1 MARDEDVL
9 NKNFPEG
16 EEARARGMRILSMF
30 AVAVVV
36 IFVAAVG
43 YIYISN
49 NKTVDPNNLP
59 LITENNPPEK
69 MRPADPGGMEIPHQ
83 DASVYDHLNP
93 KQEANQPE
101 KLLPTAEVP
110 VAPGAAATNMPQL
123 DVKNSAPGAT
133 QTNVPEQLSGLPAA
147 SPATSAPGSQQAPTT
162 IQASQTP
169 AIQTQP
175 AAPLQSAA
183 AAKENP
189 STPPL
194 ALATSSYRIQLGA
207 VRDEASAQ
215 KEWARMETKH
225 GDQLKGLNSSFAPVS
240 LGDKGN
246 FLRIQAGPLTKEEA
260 EAHCAKLKLEN
271 QACMVVK
278 ASQ

>member
-1 MARDEDVL
+1 L

-36 IFVAAVG
+36 IFVAVVG

-49 NKTVDPNNLP
+49 NKSVDPNNLP
-59 LITENNPPEK
+59 LITENSLPEK
-69 MRPADPGGMEIPHQ
+69 MRPTDPGGMEIPHQ

-93 KQEANQPE
+93 KQEASQPE
-101 KLLPTAEVP
+101 KLLPAAEAPVTANA
-110 VAPGAAATNMPQL
+110 APSTLQPDAKSAASMVTPAT
-123 DVKNSAPGAT
+123 
-133 QTNVPEQLSGLPAA
+133 VPEQLSGLPAV
-147 SPATSAPGSQQAPTT
+147 SPAAPAVNNSQQAPTV
-162 IQASQTP
+162 QALQAPASQQQTP
-169 AIQTQP
+169 AAPPQP
-175 AAPLQSAA
+175 NI
-183 AAKENP
+183 AAKENITP
-189 STPPL
+189 SIS
-194 ALATSSYRIQLGA
+194 AANAYRIQLGA
-207 VRDEASAQ
+207 VRDETAAQ

-225 GDQLKGLNSSFAPVS
+225 GDQLKGLNSSFTPVS

-278 ASQ
+278 VAQ